1 MNFLDLEK
9 LPMQLRSIATHQT
22 LESGEH
28 LFYQYDPTH
37 SLFMLQS
44 GTIRLLRYGNDG
56 QEIDHYRVCAGEFFA
71 EVALFDEMHSC
82 SAIAE
87 EPAQVIAF
95 PKSEFWSAL
104 KQDFILLN
112 AFMEQLAHR
121 LHRTKVMLE
130 VRGMRSTRER
140 TLHYLRYMAD
150 STGGTVQLDR
160 SLKSISQELG
170 MSPESLSRILKQLKS
185 EGVITRTKRT
195 IVLHE

>member
-1 MNFLDLEK
+1 MIFLALEEF
-9 LPMQLRSIATHQT
+9 PAQLQSIAIHHP

-28 LFYQYDPTH
+28 LFHQYEPTH
-37 SLFMLQS
+37 SIFMLKS
-44 GTIRLLRYGNDG
+44 GIIRLLRYSNDG
-56 QEIDHYRVCAGEFFA
+56 QEIDYYRVHAGEFFA
-71 EVALFDEMHSC
+71 EVALFDEMYLC

-87 EPAQVIAF
+87 EPSQVIAF

-104 KQDFILLN
+104 KQDFTLSN
-112 AFMEQLAHR
+112 AFMQQLAHR

-140 TLHYLRYMAD
+140 ILHYLRYMTD
-150 STGGTVQLDR
+150 SNRGTVHLDR

>member
-9 LPMQLRSIATHQT
+9 LPAQLRSIATHQT

-28 LFYQYDPTH
+28 LFHQSDPTH
-37 SLFMLQS
+37 SIFMLQS
-44 GTIRLLRYGNDG
+44 GAIRLLRYGNDG
-56 QEIDHYRVCAGEFFA
+56 QEIDHYRVYAGEFFA
-71 EVALFDEMHSC
+71 EVALFDEVHLC

-87 EPAQVIAF
+87 EQTQVIAF

-104 KQDFILLN
+104 KQDFTLSN
-112 AFMEQLAHR
+112 AFMEQMAHR

-140 TLHYLRYMAD
+140 ILHYLRYLTD
-150 STGGTVQLDR
+150 SNGGTVQLDR
-160 SLKSISQELG
+160 PLKSISQELG
-170 MSPESLSRILKQLKS
+170 VSPESLSRILKQL
-185 EGVITRTKRT
+185 ELENIITRTKRT